1 MSPIKRPVRGFGDRF
16 DGVRTRVASGTGF
29 EDLFHLEE
37 RLELVEEA
45 VGENALLAE
54 RLTHQVSD
62 LERLLIGPL
71 EKRTQ
76 M

>member
-1 MSPIKRPVRGFGDRF
+1 MSPIKRPGHLVGERLDA
-16 DGVRTRVASGTGF
+16 VKARVASGTGH
-29 EDLFHLEE
+29 EELFRLGE
-37 RLELVEEA
+37 RLELIEEA

-54 RLTHQVSD
+54 RLTHQVRD